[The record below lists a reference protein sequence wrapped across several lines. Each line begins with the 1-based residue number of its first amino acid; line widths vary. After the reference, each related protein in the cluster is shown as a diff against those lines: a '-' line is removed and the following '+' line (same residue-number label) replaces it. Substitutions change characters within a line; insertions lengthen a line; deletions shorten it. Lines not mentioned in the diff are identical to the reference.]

1 MKGPIFAIFLKFR
14 FPVYRDS
21 CLEIYF
27 IFPVLPLLI
36 AENKFPFVTHNFFET
51 PNGRLPTITCDI
63 RRLFGFWYSFLCL
76 VYFLLQIVLVMCCTQ
91 MRGLVYECA
100 SHVDHSTDAPSVTKT
115 LVQATCITQ
124 FGLISIQHSSPQ
136 FLQLFYNLSKGKKK
150 DAMF

>member
-63 RRLFGFWYSFLCL
+63 RRLFGFWYSFLCML
-76 VYFLLQIVLVMCCTQ
+76 SLFLASNRACHVL
-91 MRGLVYECA
+91 Y
-100 SHVDHSTDAPSVTKT
+100 VDEGPS
-115 LVQATCITQ
+115 L
-124 FGLISIQHSSPQ
+124 
-136 FLQLFYNLSKGKKK
+136 
-150 DAMF
+150 